1 MQSRQYTLA
10 FLASTLMVTL
20 ATQSSVAFNI
30 TGPTESYVPS
40 VLAPVGNKRIDV
52 LLEPKSIKSIKL
64 GGTNGLLNVLRRAFP
79 RWTFLRAPKEKELK
93 GSFEIKTYN
102 ACGPLTLCQPGLDTP
117 QIGGVGAYLS
127 LDYNPVGND
136 PDPTTEMVYWIQR
149 VKSNHKGGSV
159 VHGTVENIIDI
170 SPGQKNPFYSKA
182 PFFSDSP
189 YRIDPLNNHDWF
201 AELYLVKRKPGTRT
215 VTIYNGI
222 QWGWKNRVS
231 RRNFCPPRSNS
242 GGGVIANGS
251 SGGGGINC
259 ETVAQPTPT
268 LTEPVSS
275 RNVNK
280 NFAGE
285 NLDRQLAIS
294 DIDRDDEEVAT
305 MNTEAIA
312 AQEESSIHISDSDVD
327 IANISS
333 DLLEDPELSSEEQ
346 NSLAPKTKNP
356 DDDALPAEAVP
367 EPTTGLG
374 AFLALGGLGLLKKL
388 KNRKTKE

>member
-1 MQSRQYTLA
+1 MQSKLYPLA
-10 FLASTLMVTL
+10 ILGTTLMVTL
-20 ATQSSVAFNI
+20 TTQSSVAFNI

-79 RWTFLRAPKEKELK
+79 SWTFLRAPKEKELK
-93 GSFEIKTYN
+93 GSFEIKTYK
-102 ACGPLTLCQPGLDTP
+102 ACGPLTPCQPGLETP

-127 LDYNPVGND
+127 LDYNPVGDD
-136 PDPTTEMVYWIQR
+136 PNPVTERVYWIQR

-159 VHGTVENIIDI
+159 IHGTVENIIDI
-170 SPGQKNPFYSKA
+170 NPGQKNPFYSKA

-201 AELYLVKRKPGTRT
+201 AELYLVKHKPGTRT

-231 RRNFCPPRSNS
+231 RLNFCPPRSSS

-251 SGGGGINC
+251 SGGGGIDC
-259 ETVAQPTPT
+259 ETVAQPTSTP
-268 LTEPVSS
+268 TEPARS

-280 NFAGE
+280 NFAGD
-285 NLDRQLAIS
+285 NLDSQLAIS
-294 DIDRDDEEVAT
+294 DIDRDDEEVVT
-305 MNTEAIA
+305 LNTEAIA
-312 AQEESSIHISDSDVD
+312 AQKESSIDISDSDVD

-333 DLLEDPELSSEEQ
+333 DLLEDPELSSEDN
-346 NSLAPKTKNP
+346 NSLVSKTKNT
-356 DDDALPAEAVP
+356 DDDALSAEAVP

-374 AFLALGGLGLLKKL
+374 TLLALAILPVIKRLT
-388 KNRKTKE
+388 NRKNK